1 MAKEKE
7 ERVKFD
13 AETSKWF
20 KKNWS
25 AQTTVMKCEDCG
37 LYYKPSLGH
46 KCKVKGEV
54 IHGGSV

>member
-1 MAKEKE
+1 MATKEKT

-25 AQTTVMKCEDCG
+25 AQTTVMRCEQCG
-37 LYYKPSLGH
+37 LYFKPSLGH
-46 KCKVKGEV
+46 KCKVKGE
-54 IHGGSV
+54 SKCDS